1 MICVSRDPPP
11 AVLPLQVAGQSHRW
25 ALQLLNYE
33 DEVFALVS
41 LLLERHSLATL
52 HATFAESLYGLKRR
66 PAAQQQQQTPL
77 SQRVSS
83 TATASG
89 GVQQA
94 AASEPTVL
102 LTSHQQRQA
111 LLCQVIMFLHQGL
124 SC

>member
-1 MICVSRDPPP
+1 
-11 AVLPLQVAGQSHRW
+11 
-25 ALQLLNYE
+25 LQLLNYE

-66 PAAQQQQQTPL
+66 PAAQEQPQQQF
-77 SQRVSS
+77 SQRFSS
-83 TATASG
+83 TNSTPG

-102 LTSHQQRQA
+102 LTSHQQRHA
-111 LLCQVIMFLHQGL
+111 LLCQV
-124 SC
+124 

>member
-1 MICVSRDPPP
+1 MV
-11 AVLPLQVAGQSHRW
+11 QVAGQTRRW

-66 PAAQQQQQTPL
+66 PAAQQQHQQ
-77 SQRVSS
+77 QQGSS
-83 TATASG
+83 SSAALAAA

-94 AASEPTVL
+94 ASEPTIL
-102 LTSHQQRQA
+102 LSNQQQRQA
-111 LLCQVIMFLHQGL
+111 LVCQVIGALV
-124 SC
+124 C

>member
-66 PAAQQQQQTPL
+66 PAQQQQQTPL

-83 TATASG
+83 TATASV

-111 LLCQVIMFLHQGL
+111 LLCQVIMFLHRGL